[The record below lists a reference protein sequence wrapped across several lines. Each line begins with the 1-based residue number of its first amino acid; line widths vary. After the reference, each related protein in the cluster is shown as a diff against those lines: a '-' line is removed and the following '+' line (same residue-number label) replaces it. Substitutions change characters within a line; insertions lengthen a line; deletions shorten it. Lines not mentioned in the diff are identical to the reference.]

1 MPQTPWS
8 GTKIFSFFRMQI
20 IVFWLLDFISAI
32 QRWTMGPLQ
41 PFLDHI
47 KQVCLINMITK
58 EFGPICCQMKTRPHW
73 IQIAWN
79 IWQEKLARSLY
90 TTRAYYIIHPPQK
103 AQYLDHFCW
112 IAIHLQT
119 QNPTLHILRP
129 QSIRIKLYGDNGCN
143 GRTMIHAHVKFH
155 PIGRPNIRPFMLRNQ
170 VKMIQIHNMNK
181 RAWRMKDWAFFFH
194 RKENW

>member
-41 PFLDHI
+41 PFLDHN
-47 KQVCLINMITK
+47 KKVCLINMIAK
-58 EFGPICCQMKTRPHW
+58 EFGPTCCQMKTRPHW

-90 TTRAYYIIHPPQK
+90 TTRAHCIIHPPQK
-103 AQYLDHFCW
+103 AHYLDHFCW
-112 IAIHLQT
+112 IVLHLQT
-119 QNPTLHILRP
+119 QSPTRRIHRQ
-129 QSIRIKLYGDNGCN
+129 QSIPTKLYGENQSN
-143 GRTMIHAHVKFH
+143 GRTMIHARVKFH
-155 PIGRPNIRPFMLRNQ
+155 PIGQMDIHPFMRRNQ
-170 VKMIQIHNMNK
+170 AKISSNPLC
-181 RAWRMKDWAFFFH
+181 
-194 RKENW
+194 E